1 MNIESMKRKIEKETG
16 KFIKVQT
23 YNGGGQAFEG
33 YATIGDETVTY
44 GRTRI
49 VKGNIESF
57 EVYGQNSAH
66 FARIAVVE
74 KAAKAYGVTFEV
86 SAKDA
91 EEIASASEWKA
102 RMGR

>member
-1 MNIESMKRKIEKETG
+1 MNIESMKRKLEKETG
-16 KFIKVQT
+16 KFIKVQS
-23 YNGGGQAFEG
+23 YNGGDQAFEG
-33 YATIGDETVTY
+33 YASVGDETVTY

-49 VKGNIESF
+49 VKGNRQDF
-57 EVYGQNSAH
+57 AVYGQNSAH
-66 FARIAVVE
+66 FAKIAVVE

-91 EEIASASEWKA
+91 EEIAQAAEWIA

>member
-33 YATIGDETVTY
+33 YATIGDEVKTY

-74 KAAKAYGVTFEV
+74 KVAKEYGITFEISAVEAEENAKAV
-86 SAKDA
+86 
-91 EEIASASEWKA
+91 EWKA